1 MSKNYKGDAYMIAE
15 AKVFDLKEDI
25 KKSIRERLE
34 QTGQK
39 TVWVFPM
46 RQEIVRGTL
55 IDGFRFEYGDW
66 FPSSLV
72 HFDNFTIEELLVLLR
87 LTFHLIP
94 DGAEVQQL

>member
-1 MSKNYKGDAYMIAE
+1 MSKTYKGDAYMIAE

-25 KKSIRERLE
+25 KKSIIERLE

-46 RQEIVRGTL
+46 MQAIVQGTL
-55 IDGFRFEYGDW
+55 IKGFSFEYGDW

-72 HFDNFTIEELLVLLR
+72 HFDNFTIEELLQLLR
-87 LTFHLIP
+87 LTFYLIP
-94 DGAEVQQL
+94 DGSEF